1 MYKPLPD
8 GVTIGPSQIQG
19 LGLITTKK
27 IKVSTLIG
35 MIHIPNEKELHGYY
49 RTPLGAFGN
58 HSFSPNCY
66 KLEMTDDYT
75 VWIVSKRDI
84 EEGEEL
90 TWVYTLYEITK

>member
-1 MYKPLPD
+1 MYKPLPEGD
-8 GVTIGPSQIQG
+8 TIGKSEIQG
-19 LGLITTKK
+19 LGLFATKK
-27 IKVSTLIG
+27 IKAATLIG
-35 MIHIPNEKELHGYY
+35 MIHIPNEKELHGYF

-58 HSFSPNCY
+58 HSFNPNCY

-90 TWVYTLYEITK
+90 TWFYTLYEIS

>member
-1 MYKPLPD
+1 MYRPLPD
-8 GVTIGPSQIQG
+8 GVTIGKSEIEG
-19 LGLITTKK
+19 LGLIATKE
-27 IKVSTLIG
+27 IKAGTLIG
-35 MIHIPNEKELHGYY
+35 MIHIPNEKELHGYF

-66 KLEMTDDYT
+66 KLEMTDDNT

-90 TWVYTLYEITK
+90 TWVYTLYEVT